1 MATIATSSIQDN
13 FLIPI
18 SGPVYSP
25 VLYNTL
31 SSWSTKETSTT
42 DFTNLTRYSILP
54 GVIYS
59 LGSDLVLSNLTP
71 IVNSVGSSI
80 PIQEVG
86 FRTYNTFV
94 GGSAYLNGNS
104 GIYVQDP
111 GSLYT
116 VSSNTT
122 IEFWMRTTTLPEAG
136 AVIGLLSKRS
146 DTGISPANWITLA
159 ITDSGLLQLQVSST
173 SVAPGWALTL
183 TGTKSISAGTWYHIA
198 ITKSS
203 NDWIIYLNGKQ
214 YALGTSSGIV
224 RDTASTLTIGA
235 YASNGSNAFTGYITG
250 FRYVVGTVVYTSDF
264 TLPNYAPTASATDN
278 QDAIP
283 SNAILIN
290 NTDLLIN
297 PIYGSSILIDTSNIS
312 NTNITG
318 TYTISALS
326 PLETL
331 YSTKVNQNITPGTNS
346 VVGYSFYGL
355 GGTIAVAAGTV
366 ELWI

>member
-18 SGPVYSP
+18 SGPGYSP

-31 SSWSTKETSTT
+31 SNWSTKETSTT
-42 DFTNLTRYSILP
+42 DFTNLTRNPILP
-54 GVIYS
+54 GVIS
-59 LGSDLVLSNLTP
+59 SRGSDLVLNTPTP
-71 IVNSVGSSI
+71 IVNSVGANV

-94 GGSAYLNGNS
+94 GGSLYLNGNS

-116 VSSNTT
+116 LISDTT
-122 IEFWMRTTTLPEAG
+122 IEFWMRPTLLPNSG
-136 AVIGLLSKRS
+136 TVIGLLSKRP
-146 DTGISPANWITLA
+146 DTGISPANWLTLA

-173 SVAPGWALTL
+173 SVTPGWGLTA
-183 TGTKSISAGTWYHIA
+183 TGTKTISAGTWYHVA
-198 ITKSS
+198 LTKSS
-203 NDWIIYLNGKQ
+203 GTWTVYLNGKQ
-214 YALGTSSGIV
+214 YIVGTMSNTV
-224 RDTASTLTIGA
+224 RDTASTLAIGA
-235 YASNGSNAFTGYITG
+235 YASNGSNAFSGYITG

-264 TLPNYAPTASATDN
+264 TTPNYAPTASATAN
-278 QDAIP
+278 QDAYPSTAIP
-283 SNAILIN
+283 IN

-297 PIYGSSILIDTSNIS
+297 PIYGSSTVVDTSNIA
-312 NTNITG
+312 NTNISG

-326 PLETL
+326 PLETI

-355 GGTIAVAAGTV
+355 GGAATVASSTI

>member
-13 FLIPI
+13 FAISV
-18 SGPVYSP
+18 SGPVYNP

-42 DFTNLTRYSILP
+42 DFTNLTIYSILP
-54 GVIYS
+54 GVIS
-59 LGSDLVLSNLTP
+59 SRGSNIPLNTP
-71 IVNSVGSSI
+71 IATVNSVGSSV
-80 PIQEVG
+80 PIGEVG

-94 GGSAYLNGNS
+94 GGSLYLNGNS

-116 VSSNTT
+116 LTSDTT
-122 IEFWMRTTTLPEAG
+122 IEFWMLPTRLPDSG
-136 AVIGLLSKRS
+136 TVIGLLSKRP
-146 DTGISPANWITLA
+146 DTGIAPANWLTLA

-173 SVAPGWALTL
+173 SVAPGWGLTA
-183 TGTKSISAGTWYHIA
+183 TGTKTISAGTWYHVA

-203 NDWIIYLNGKQ
+203 STWTVYLNGRQ
-214 YALGTSSGIV
+214 YIVGTMSNTV
-224 RDTASTLTIGA
+224 RDTASTLAIGA
-235 YASNGSNAFTGYITG
+235 YASNGSNAFSGYITG

-264 TLPNYAPTASATDN
+264 TTPNYAPTASATAN
-278 QDAIP
+278 QDAYPSTAIP
-283 SNAILIN
+283 IN

-297 PIYGSSILIDTSNIS
+297 PIYGSSTLADTSNIA

-331 YSTKVNQNITPGTNS
+331 YSTKVNQNLTLGTNTVS
-346 VVGYSFYGL
+346 EYPIYGL
-355 GGTIAVAAGTV
+355 GGTAAVVSSAI